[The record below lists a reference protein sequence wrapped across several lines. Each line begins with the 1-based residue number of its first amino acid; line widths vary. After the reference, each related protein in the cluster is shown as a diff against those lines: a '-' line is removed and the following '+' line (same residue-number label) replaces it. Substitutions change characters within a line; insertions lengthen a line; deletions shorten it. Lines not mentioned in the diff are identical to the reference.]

1 MKSSFTWWPFTKTR
15 KCLQYSSY
23 YCLEVMTMSCQ
34 WEVFSET
41 EKRQRLVTLQEHKD
55 DSHITLLSRIK
66 TFSFFLCYS
75 IEVSVS
81 FGQEWKVGHT
91 LQILLHISEMQKNY
105 NFLHIFAISTNFVEK
120 KKNVYI
126 MQNWKYNFKLSFM
139 LFGNIWINSEC
150 NIFWH

>member
-1 MKSSFTWWPFTKTR
+1 MILKNEWDVIEWKVLSHDGHLQKAR

-41 EKRQRLVTLQEHKD
+41 EKRQTLVTLEEQKH

-66 TFSFFLCYS
+66 TFSFFLCIS

-91 LQILLHISEMQKNY
+91 LQILLHISEMQKNFFY
-105 NFLHIFAISTNFVEK
+105 IFCHYYFLCLNRKMLV
-120 KKNVYI
+120 
-126 MQNWKYNFKLSFM
+126 MQNYKHNFS
-139 LFGNIWINSEC
+139 LFIYYLAMYE
-150 NIFWH
+150 

>member
-1 MKSSFTWWPFTKTR
+1 
-15 KCLQYSSY
+15 
-23 YCLEVMTMSCQ
+23 MSCQ

-41 EKRQRLVTLQEHKD
+41 EKRQRLVTLEEQKH

-91 LQILLHISEMQKNY
+91 LQILLHISEMQKNTTFYIFLPLVRTLLKRRKLFMSCKAENIILSFLLCYFAIYEWIQNAIFSDTKSIEY
-105 NFLHIFAISTNFVEK
+105 NFVT
-120 KKNVYI
+120 
-126 MQNWKYNFKLSFM
+126 
-139 LFGNIWINSEC
+139 
-150 NIFWH
+150 